1 MNLSLSEQ
9 PKMTEPQLIQSKPTD
24 GVVEIARNHGNLNQA
39 QLADISNFAQMR
51 GRSLEANANEYGYTI
66 QSSLHQHMLYD
77 NVRIEVTQ
85 KAAEFKASGVPNPVA
100 AATQWFLSPSVNS
113 DGSKGPSPESQMMTR
128 MVESQRNRPQ

>member
-39 QLADISNFAQMR
+39 QLA
-51 GRSLEANANEYGYTI
+51 NANEYCYTI

-85 KAAEFKASGVPNPVA
+85 QAAEFKASGVPNPVA